1 MASASLRWIL
11 DQKEIT
17 CIIPGFRNTKQVADN
32 LEAIHTKPFS
42 TEEQELLQKFY
53 QEKVRDSIRGPY

>member
-1 MASASLRWIL
+1 MASAALRWIL

-17 CIIPGFRNTKQVADN
+17 CIIPGFKNQKQVADN

-42 TEEQELLQKFY
+42 LEEMKMLENFY
-53 QEKVRDSIRGPY
+53 HEKVKEYIKGLY